1 MRTGNPENKTKE
13 IILTTALKLFMTN
26 GYEGTSVRM
35 ILKEADVVTGSFYHF
50 FKSKEDLFE
59 ETINRFIDMHIA
71 QIATASTDDS
81 LPIWKQLELI
91 LEIVEK
97 NSRLY
102 IEKLQANQLHWTVQ
116 AALLERT
123 MQSIIPNVEIMIG
136 KALENGTARNVIGL
150 DIHTLSIIVLQG
162 IKGIIHA
169 TPIEEMDT
177 ARIVQIKKDV
187 TSYVAYVLDIDLN
200 LNQNNV

>member
-1 MRTGNPENKTKE
+1 MRTGNSESKTKE
-13 IILTTALKLFMTN
+13 IIVTTALKLFLTN

-59 ETINRFIDMHIA
+59 ETINRFMDMHIA
-71 QIATASTDDS
+71 QIADASIDDTR
-81 LPIWKQLELI
+81 PIWKQLELI
-91 LEIVEK
+91 LEIVEQ
-97 NSRLY
+97 NFRLY

-123 MQSIIPNVEIMIG
+123 LQAILPNDETMIR

-150 DIHTLSIIVLQG
+150 DIHTLSVVVLQG

-169 TPIEEMDT
+169 VPIEEMDN

-187 TSYVAYVLDIDLN
+187 TSYVAYVLDIDFHFN
-200 LNQNNV
+200 RNDV

>member
-71 QIATASTDDS
+71 QIATASTDNS
-81 LPIWKQLELI
+81 LPIWKQLEII
-91 LEIVEK
+91 LEIVEQ

-123 MQSIIPNVEIMIG
+123 MQSIIPNVETMIG

-150 DIHTLSIIVLQG
+150 DIHTLSIIVLQS

>member
-13 IILTTALKLFMTN
+13 IIVTTALKLFMTN

-59 ETINRFIDMHIA
+59 ETINRFMDMHVA
-71 QIATASTDDS
+71 QIETVSTDDS

-91 LEIVEK
+91 LEIVEQ
-97 NSRLY
+97 NSQLY

-123 MQSIIPNVEIMIG
+123 LQSM
-136 KALENGTARNVIGL
+136 
-150 DIHTLSIIVLQG
+150 
-162 IKGIIHA
+162 
-169 TPIEEMDT
+169 
-177 ARIVQIKKDV
+177 
-187 TSYVAYVLDIDLN
+187 
-200 LNQNNV
+200 

>member
-1 MRTGNPENKTKE
+1 M
-13 IILTTALKLFMTN
+13 TTALKSFLTH

-35 ILKEADVVTGSFYHF
+35 ILKEANVVTGSFYHF

-59 ETINRFIDMHIA
+59 ETISRFMDMHVA

-81 LPIWKQLELI
+81 IPFLKQLELI
-91 LEIVEK
+91 LEIVGQ

-116 AALLERT
+116 VALLERT
-123 MQSIIPNVEIMIG
+123 LLSIIPHVEIMIR

-150 DIHTLSIIVLQG
+150 DFHTLSIIILQG

-169 TPIEEMDT
+169 TPIEKIDN
-177 ARIVQIKKDV
+177 ARIIQIKKDV
-187 TSYVAYVLDIDLN
+187 ISYVAYVLDLDLSSN
-200 LNQNNV
+200 HSTNMP

>member
-13 IILTTALKLFMTN
+13 IIVTTALKLFMTN

-59 ETINRFIDMHIA
+59 ETINRFMDMHVA
-71 QIATASTDDS
+71 QIETVSTDDS

-91 LEIVEK
+91 LEIVEQ
-97 NSRLY
+97 NSQLY

-123 MQSIIPNVEIMIG
+123 LQSIIPSVEIMIR

-169 TPIEEMDT
+169 APIEEMDS

-187 TSYVAYVLDIDLN
+187 TSYVAYILDIDLN

>member
-59 ETINRFIDMHIA
+59 ETINRFMDMHIA

-91 LEIVEK
+91 LEIVEQ

>member
-13 IILTTALKLFMTN
+13 IIVTTALKLFMTN

-35 ILKEADVVTGSFYHF
+35 ILKEADVATGSFYHF

-59 ETINRFIDMHIA
+59 ETINRFMDMHVA

-81 LPIWKQLELI
+81 LPFWKQLELI
-91 LEIVEK
+91 LEIVEQ

-102 IEKLQANQLHWTVQ
+102 IEKLQANQLHWTIQ
-116 AALLERT
+116 TALLERI
-123 MQSIIPNVEIMIG
+123 MQPIIPNVEKMIG
-136 KALENGTARNVIGL
+136 NALENGTARNVIGL

-187 TSYVAYVLDIDLN
+187 TSFVAYVLGIDLN
-200 LNQNNV
+200 LNQNNG

>member
-59 ETINRFIDMHIA
+59 ETINRFMDMHIA

-91 LEIVEK
+91 LEIVEQ

-150 DIHTLSIIVLQG
+150 DIHTLSIIVLQS